1 MSKEEAGQRIALIE
15 QNLHSLTAQKQQFQ
29 AQLFELEAALKELQ
43 TTQTAYKIVG
53 GIMMGANKE
62 ELSKELQSRKEMFE
76 LRIQTLEKQE
86 KQLREKSKKIQEES
100 K

>member
-1 MSKEEAGQRIALIE
+1 MSKEENAQRIALIE
-15 QNLHSLTAQKQQFQ
+15 QNLHSLTAQKQQYQ

-43 TTQTAYKIVG
+43 TAPTAYKIVG

-62 ELSKELQSRKEMFE
+62 ELTKELQNRKEMFE

-86 KQLREKSKKIQEES
+86 KQLQEKSKKLHEES